1 MLSNAIVQDN
11 GGMDSMGSRIR
22 TLREARG
29 MSQTELAK
37 IIGVS
42 RGGVAQ
48 WELGVVTNI
57 RLQAFIKLCDT
68 LGTDP
73 QYLIYG
79 NDRGKSARQRT

>member
-1 MLSNAIVQDN
+1 ME
-11 GGMDSMGSRIR
+11 SMGSRIK

-29 MSQTELAK
+29 MSQSELAK
-37 IIGVS
+37 IVGVS

-48 WELGVVTNI
+48 WELGIVTNI

-79 NDRGKSARQRT
+79 NERGKSPRHRTSSSQT